1 MILPKLGEK
10 KAVELVMKLLLFV
23 GTGAHRRPF
32 AALPTGAAISCG
44 LSFGSGSGTRVPVR
58 ARQFDL
64 LRTITVKNPLTASA
78 ALTQLCRPRAPARLL
93 HCSARLE
100 NQPMSFPPR
109 VHRG

>member
-1 MILPKLGEK
+1 
-10 KAVELVMKLLLFV
+10 MKLLLFV
-23 GTGAHRRPF
+23 GKGARERPF
-32 AALPTGAAISCG
+32 AAFTQRVTISVQIQADSGTGAR
-44 LSFGSGSGTRVPVR
+44 LRVR

-64 LRTITVKNPLTASA
+64 LRTITVKNLLTASV
-78 ALTQLCRPRAPARLL
+78 ALTQLCRPRAPARLV